1 MKKLLALLFGLSIS
15 TNSIAQPDGDFVTIS
30 IEDGLSKTEKRVREA
45 AVWIS
50 DGAGHMDRDWET
62 IMLIIFS

>member
-30 IEDGLSKTEKRVREA
+30 IEDGLVKQKKESEKLLCGFLTVLD
-45 AVWIS
+45 WIVT
-50 DGAGHMDRDWET
+50 GKQ
-62 IMLIIFS
+62 